1 LSVETHVANKAFRA
15 FLLGIEDVLGKHG
28 VEAVLHRANLA
39 QYIGNYPPSTLERGG
54 HSIRYFGQIAQA
66 LYDIYGA
73 RGSRAIMQRVGH
85 SQAEIGLQENAAL
98 VALARLGMKLLPL
111 RQQVKLALEAAAKAI
126 NEQIGSE
133 AEIVEEGEF
142 LYYQARNCSYCIDWK
157 SDAPVCFAVVGFL
170 HRLLQNITG
179 GTEKIEEVMCRAKG
193 DEVCRFRVTLNA

>member
-1 LSVETHVANKAFRA
+1 MSSEIRVANKAFRA

-28 VEAVLHRANLA
+28 VEAVLHHANLP
-39 QYIGNYPPSTLERGG
+39 QYIGNYPPSTMERGE
-54 HSIRYFGQIAQA
+54 HSIRYFSQIARA
-66 LYDIYGA
+66 MYDIYGG
-73 RGSRAIMQRVGH
+73 RGARAIMQRVGR

-111 RQQVKLALEAAAKAI
+111 RQQVKIALEAAAKAI

-142 LYYQARNCSYCIDWK
+142 FYYQARNCSYCIDWK
-157 SDAPVCFAVVGFL
+157 SDTPVCFAVVGFL

-193 DEVCRFRVTLNA
+193 DAVCRYRITINQ